1 MSAQR
6 TGQIVATVLVNLPAP
21 IAQAAARVEGV
32 GVDPNALLRLTLA
45 LAVVLAVIVAL
56 AWLLRRMARFN
67 RSVNGQ
73 LRILGGLAVGNRERI
88 VLVQV
93 GQAQL
98 LVGVAPGRVQTLH
111 VLDEPVETPQTASTD
126 GDGRSVS
133 FAKRLRAMLDEHG
146 KR

>member
-6 TGQIVATVLVNLPAP
+6 MGRTVAIALVNLPAP
-21 IAQAAARVEGV
+21 AAQAAARVEA
-32 GVDPNALLRLTLA
+32 GVDPDALLRLTLA
-45 LAVVLAVIVAL
+45 LGVVLAVIIGL

-93 GQAQL
+93 GKAQL

-111 VLDEPVETPQTASTD
+111 VLDEPVETPQSASV
-126 GDGRSVS
+126 GEDGRSVS

>member
-1 MSAQR
+1 MGAPR
-6 TGQIVATVLVNLPAP
+6 IGRIFATVLVNLPAS
-21 IAQAAARVEGV
+21 IAHAAARVEGV

-45 LAVVLAVIVAL
+45 LGVVLAVIVAL

-93 GQAQL
+93 GRAQL

-111 VLDEPVETPQTASTD
+111 VLDEPVETPQTASAA